1 MKSAP
6 VRLQWEGSHLQTKE
20 RSQKP
25 TLLATS
31 SQASSFQNCKKTNFC
46 CLSHPVC
53 GILLQQLKLTN
64 TVSNAWCLENTDIPS
79 VFSGTSCFKCPLSL
93 ETGFDLPVF
102 CCFVWLWFLLK
113 GNIRLRPI
121 WPSFYHRYV
130 TIWFSIFSFNI
141 SCNYFLQDFLTFHH
155 LS

>member
-1 MKSAP
+1 MK
-6 VRLQWEGSHLQTKE
+6 E
-20 RSQKP
+20 QKLNLP
-25 TLLATS
+25 WLW
-31 SQASSFQNCKKTNFC
+31 ASNLQNCEKLNFC

-79 VFSGTSCFKCPLSL
+79 VFSETSFWMFFKCSLSL
-93 ETGFDLPVF
+93 ETGFDLPVICF
-102 CCFVWLWFLLK
+102 FVWLWFLLK
-113 GNIRLRPI
+113 GNLRLHPI

-141 SCNYFLQDFLTFHH
+141 SCNYRLFDFSSPWLASFSVYAEIQFLFF
-155 LS
+155 